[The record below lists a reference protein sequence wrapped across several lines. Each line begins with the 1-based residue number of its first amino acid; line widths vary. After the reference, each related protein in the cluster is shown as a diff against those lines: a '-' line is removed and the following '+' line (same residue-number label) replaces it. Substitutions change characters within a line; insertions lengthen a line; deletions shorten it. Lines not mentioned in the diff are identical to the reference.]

1 MNTRKKKEPGKEVVL
16 AMLTQ
21 CKESSIVTYGRNVPE
36 TYHLGDMLLNVLVR
50 LFLFQD
56 KMLVTDF

>member
-1 MNTRKKKEPGKEVVL
+1 
-16 AMLTQ
+16 MLTQ